1 MRLDRYTVRS
11 QETLER
17 AQRLARERSHQELQ
31 PEHLLAAQLQE
42 PEGTVATVLERI
54 GVPRGSLL
62 AQVEQALERLPRVQ
76 GGSLYVGEGLRRV
89 LEAAEQAAERL
100 KDEFVSVE
108 HLLMALAAPEAAPA
122 GSSAGPAPRLLERA
136 GVTPEALLK
145 ALAQVRGGQRVTD
158 DSPEDKYQALA
169 KYGRDLTALAR
180 QGKLDPVIGRDDEI
194 RRVVQVLARRTK
206 NNPVLIGDPGVGK
219 TAIVEGLAQRIVSGD
234 VPESLKDKRVIALD
248 LGALVAGSKFRGE
261 FEDRLKAVL
270 KEVTADES
278 RVVLF
283 IDELHTLV
291 GAGGAEGAV
300 DASNLLKPALARG
313 ELHCVG
319 ATTLDEYR
327 EHVEKDAALERRFQ
341 PVFVGEPGVEDTIAI
356 LRGLKERYEVH
367 HGVRIRDSALV
378 AAAMLS
384 TRYITDRKLPDKAID
399 LVDEAASRLRME
411 IDSMPV
417 ELDELTRRERQ
428 LEIERQALGKET
440 DPGTRE
446 RLRRLEEE
454 LARVRG
460 EKATLDAHW
469 RKEKEGV
476 GRIRALKAER
486 ERIKIEEQK
495 AERVGDLARV
505 AELRYG
511 QLLQVER
518 QLEQENAQL
527 AKVHLE
533 RRMLKEEVDEEDIA
547 EVVAKW
553 TGIPVARLL
562 EGEVEKLVRMEE
574 RLHRRVVGQDEAV
587 RLVSEAVR
595 RARAGLQD
603 PRRPMGS
610 FLFLGPTGVGK
621 TELARALAE
630 FLFDDERAMVRI
642 DMSEFQEKHTV
653 ARLIGA
659 PPGYIGYEEGGRL
672 TEAVR
677 RRPYAV
683 ILLDEI
689 EKAHPEVLNVL
700 LQLLDDGRLT
710 DGHGRTVDFRNTLI
724 VMTSNLGSQEILELA
739 AAGALGD
746 AGRAQA
752 EMERR
757 VERALREHF
766 RPEFLNREDETVVF
780 HSLTRGQLRRIV
792 DLQADVL
799 RRTLAEREIALTLT
813 DAARDALAEEGY
825 DPQFG
830 ARPIKRTLQRRV
842 QNPLAMKLLKGE
854 FKPGGALVVDFRD
867 GAFTFEARPS
877 APAAR

>member
-1 MRLDRYTVRS
+1 
-11 QETLER
+11 
-17 AQRLARERSHQELQ
+17 
-31 PEHLLAAQLQE
+31 
-42 PEGTVATVLERI
+42 
-54 GVPRGSLL
+54 
-62 AQVEQALERLPRVQ
+62 
-76 GGSLYVGEGLRRV
+76 
-89 LEAAEQAAERL
+89 
-100 KDEFVSVE
+100 
-108 HLLMALAAPEAAPA
+108 
-122 GSSAGPAPRLLERA
+122 
-136 GVTPEALLK
+136 
-145 ALAQVRGGQRVTD
+145 
-158 DSPEDKYQALA
+158 
-169 KYGRDLTALAR
+169 
-180 QGKLDPVIGRDDEI
+180 
-194 RRVVQVLARRTK
+194 VLARRTK

-234 VPESLKDKRVIALD
+234 VPESLREKRVVALD
-248 LGALVAGSKFRGE
+248 LGALIAGSKFRGE

-270 KEVTADES
+270 KEVTAAGA
-278 RVVLF
+278 RVILF

-291 GAGGAEGAV
+291 GAGGAEGAM

-327 EHVEKDAALERRFQ
+327 QHVEKDAALERRFQ
-341 PVFVGEPGVEDTIAI
+341 PVFVGEPNLEDTIAI

-367 HGVRIRDSALV
+367 HGIRIRDAALV

-384 TRYITDRKLPDKAID
+384 SRYITDRKLPDKAID

-417 ELDELTRRERQ
+417 ELDELIRRERQ
-428 LEIERQALGKET
+428 LEIERQALVKET
-440 DPGTRE
+440 DAGSRE
-446 RLRRLEEE
+446 RLRRLEED
-454 LARVRG
+454 LDRARR
-460 EKATLDAHW
+460 EKSGLEEHW
-469 RKEKEGV
+469 KKEKDAV

-486 ERIKIEEQK
+486 ERIKMEEQK

-518 QLEQENAQL
+518 SLEQENARL
-527 AKVHLE
+527 AKIQLE

-547 EVVAKW
+547 QVVAKW

-562 EGEVEKLVRMEE
+562 EGEIEKLVKMEE
-574 RLHRRVVGQDEAV
+574 RLHRRVIGQDEAV
-587 RLVSEAVR
+587 GLVSEAVR

-603 PRRPMGS
+603 ARRPMGS

-630 FLFDDERAMVRI
+630 FLFDDERAMVRL

-659 PPGYIGYEEGGRL
+659 PPGYVGYEEGGRL

-683 ILLDEI
+683 LLLDEV

-710 DGHGRTVDFRNTLI
+710 DGHGRTVDFRNTLVI
-724 VMTSNLGSQEILELA
+724 MTSNLGSQDILEL
-739 AAGALGD
+739 GD
-746 AGRAQA
+746 DRA

-757 VERALREHF
+757 VERALHGHF
-766 RPEFLNREDETVVF
+766 RPEFLNRVDEIVVF
-780 HSLTRGQLRRIV
+780 QALTRQQLRAIV
-792 DLQADVL
+792 DLHAEVL
-799 RRTLAEREIALTLT
+799 RHMLGGREMGLVLT
-813 DAARDALAEEGY
+813 DAARDALAEEGWA
-825 DPQFG
+825 PQFG
-830 ARPIKRTLQRRV
+830 ARPLKRALQRRV
-842 QNPLAMKLLKGE
+842 QNPLALRLLKGE
-854 FKPGGALVVDFRD
+854 FKSGDVVVVDFRD
-867 GAFTFEARPS
+867 GAFTFEASPPPP
-877 APAAR
+877 APGPG